1 MESISLMVVCGR
13 SCCSGSLD
21 TFGKCGYRNDGWE
34 SNACILICTR
44 RILTLELTPL
54 DDFVSTSI

>member
-1 MESISLMVVCGR
+1 MESISLMVVCAR
-13 SCCSGSLD
+13 NCCLGSLG
-21 TFGKCGYRNDGWE
+21 TFGKCGCRNDGWE

-44 RILTLELTPL
+44 RILILELILL